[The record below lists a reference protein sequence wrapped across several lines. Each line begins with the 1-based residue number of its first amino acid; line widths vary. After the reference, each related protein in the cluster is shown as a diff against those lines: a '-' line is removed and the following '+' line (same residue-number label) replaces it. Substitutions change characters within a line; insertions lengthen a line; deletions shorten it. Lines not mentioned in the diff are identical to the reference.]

1 MQEEK
6 RTHPLNLTGL
16 HSFLVLLLSCAQACY
31 EWGIRAL
38 LVPAAVWESFNL
50 DAELPGQD
58 KKRIRAWARKVVK
71 PYTTM
76 LEAIH
81 AAVDP
86 GASLWEW

>member
-1 MQEEK
+1 M
-6 RTHPLNLTGL
+6 
-16 HSFLVLLLSCAQACY
+16 
-31 EWGIRAL
+31 
-38 LVPAAVWESFNL
+38 LVPAASWESFNL

-58 KKRIRAWARKVVK
+58 KKRFRAWARKVVK

-86 GASLWEW
+86 GTSLWEW

>member
-1 MQEEK
+1 M
-6 RTHPLNLTGL
+6 
-16 HSFLVLLLSCAQACY
+16 
-31 EWGIRAL
+31 